1 MLLLNF
7 IFQGWPETVTLIFTS
22 FAIVG
27 YKPNLREIIG
37 YSLFL
42 VTMIYLFRIFPMSF
56 GLHTIVAVITLA
68 LITYKAAKESLGIS
82 FFTAFS
88 TIFLMAFLERGFHLL
103 TKNLIGNVSMD
114 EGWLWILV
122 CWPQIICLAGV
133 AIIIRKFRP
142 ILIKKLRW
150 LNEE

>member
-1 MLLLNF
+1 MLFLNF
-7 IFQGWPETVTLIFTS
+7 IFQGWPETVALIFTS

-68 LITYKAAKESLGIS
+68 LITYKVTKVSLGIS
-82 FFTAFS
+82 FFTAFI
-88 TIFLMAFLERGFHLL
+88 TIFLIAFLEMGFQLL
-103 TKNLIGNVSMD
+103 IKNLIGDVSMD
-114 EGWLWILV
+114 QGWYWIMLG
-122 CWPQIICLAGV
+122 WPQTVCLVGL

-142 ILIKKLRW
+142 TLIKKMVVK
-150 LNEE
+150 